1 MNITTPENTIQ
12 IDTSLIPDHVR
23 DQLCVASME
32 MVLGILRR
40 PGGREL
46 LEEKKREMAQRKA
59 AHKPAQ
65 ETT

>member
-1 MNITTPENTIQ
+1 MNCDAKVANTIH

-32 MVLGILRR
+32 MVLGILRK

-46 LEEKKREMAQRKA
+46 IEAKKAEMARNEASYNKSM
-59 AHKPAQ
+59 
-65 ETT
+65 